1 MGGAEPVNGEQREMS
16 ALNTI
21 AGAQGGRGRPR
32 QRRLRRLAVIT
43 GAVLAAWLAVTVGV
57 RLAYADKILPGTT
70 MAGLSLGGRSPER
83 ARELLAA
90 ALAREQSVRL
100 TADGRRFVV
109 RASEVG
115 YRIDVPASAER
126 ARSAG
131 RDGPLAGLWS
141 TLASLSA
148 PRKLE
153 PVVHVNHRRIAE
165 RIAEIAR
172 AVDRPATTGAL
183 IADPN
188 AVGMVR
194 ALAPRAGRTLDRADT
209 VAAVVAALHDRRPGP
224 VALSVQTQATVT
236 QDEAQD
242 VADRARAY
250 LRTPVRLTGGQ
261 RTRTLTARQTAT
273 ILALEQ
279 TPKASATAVRLG
291 VDQGRVKQLVS
302 TLARDLDRPPRD
314 ARIKAPAQPTS
325 ILDGQGDLRWRARR
339 ARVRVIP
346 GSSGRGLQ
354 RAAAA
359 AALANAVRGGRHTV
373 ALALKP
379 VPPRITTRDARA
391 VTSLLGTFTTRYA
404 CCQPRVRN
412 IRLIAKAVDGS
423 VVAPGE
429 RFSLNEATGERTG
442 TDGYVR
448 APFIAYGKIVPSV
461 GGGVSQFSTTMYNAA
476 YFAGLRI
483 DTHRPHSFY
492 IDRYPVGREATL
504 NFPDIDLTWTN
515 DTPSPVLIRTATD
528 ATSVVVSLYGA
539 DTGRRVRAET
549 GERTS
554 LTTGGFAITVRRV
567 LRYRGGRVVRQPYT
581 TRYERP
587 PPPE

>member
-1 MGGAEPVNGEQREMS
+1 MS

-21 AGAQGGRGRPR
+21 APAQGGRGRPR

-43 GAVLAAWLAVTVGV
+43 GTVLAAWLAVTVGV

-100 TADGRRFVV
+100 TAEGRRFVV

-153 PVVHVNHRRIAE
+153 PVAHVNHRRIAE

-172 AVDRPATTGAL
+172 AVDRPASTGAL

-194 ALAPRAGRTLDRADT
+194 ALAPRAGRTLDRADA

-236 QDEAQD
+236 QAEVQD

-250 LRTPVRLTGGQ
+250 LRTPV
-261 RTRTLTARQTAT
+261 
-273 ILALEQ
+273 
-279 TPKASATAVRLG
+279 
-291 VDQGRVKQLVS
+291 QLKGKPVGIK
-302 TLARDLDRPPRD
+302 RRPP
-314 ARIKAPAQPTS
+314 
-325 ILDGQGDLRWRARR
+325 GW
-339 ARVRVIP
+339 
-346 GSSGRGLQ
+346 
-354 RAAAA
+354 
-359 AALANAVRGGRHTV
+359 
-373 ALALKP
+373 
-379 VPPRITTRDARA
+379 
-391 VTSLLGTFTTRYA
+391 
-404 CCQPRVRN
+404 
-412 IRLIAKAVDGS
+412 
-423 VVAPGE
+423 
-429 RFSLNEATGERTG
+429 
-442 TDGYVR
+442 
-448 APFIAYGKIVPSV
+448 
-461 GGGVSQFSTTMYNAA
+461 
-476 YFAGLRI
+476 
-483 DTHRPHSFY
+483 
-492 IDRYPVGREATL
+492 
-504 NFPDIDLTWTN
+504 
-515 DTPSPVLIRTATD
+515 
-528 ATSVVVSLYGA
+528 
-539 DTGRRVRAET
+539 
-549 GERTS
+549 
-554 LTTGGFAITVRRV
+554 
-567 LRYRGGRVVRQPYT
+567 
-581 TRYERP
+581 
-587 PPPE
+587 